1 MLLVRDSHPADA
13 EAEMAFSAELVRAV
27 AAGARPRCARLYR
40 PGPTLA
46 FGRRDALL
54 PGFAAARDAARD
66 HGFAPVVRL
75 GGGHA
80 AAYDEGSVVVEVV
93 EPQAQV
99 GVGIQERFQALADLL
114 ADGLAAVGVD
124 PVVGE
129 LPGEYCPGRWSLHAA
144 GSGVKLAG
152 IAQRSVR
159 GAALTTA
166 FVAVEHGDRLRAVL
180 TDVYAALG
188 LAWEPST
195 AGALEDVRPGVRAAD
210 VERVL
215 SDVLSRR

>member
-13 EAEMAFSAELVRAV
+13 KAEMAFSAALLRDV
-27 AAGARPRCARLYR
+27 ATGQREACARLYR
-40 PGPTLA
+40 PGATLA

-54 PGFAAARDAARD
+54 PGFADACAAALA

-80 AAYDEGSVVVEVV
+80 AAYDAGAVVVEVV
-93 EPQAQV
+93 AGQAQV
-99 GVGIQERFQALADLL
+99 GVGIEARFAWLADALIEGL
-114 ADGLAAVGVD
+114 ADVGVTA
-124 PVVGE
+124 VAGE
-129 LPGEYCPGRWSLHAA
+129 LAGEYCPGRWSLHAS

-166 FVAVEHGDRLRAVL
+166 FVAVQGGARLRAVL
-180 TDVYAALG
+180 VDVYDALG
-188 LAWEPST
+188 LQWSPAT
-195 AGALEDVRPGVRAAD
+195 AGALEDVQPGVTADDVQTALAA
-210 VERVL
+210 
-215 SDVLSRR
+215 VLSRR